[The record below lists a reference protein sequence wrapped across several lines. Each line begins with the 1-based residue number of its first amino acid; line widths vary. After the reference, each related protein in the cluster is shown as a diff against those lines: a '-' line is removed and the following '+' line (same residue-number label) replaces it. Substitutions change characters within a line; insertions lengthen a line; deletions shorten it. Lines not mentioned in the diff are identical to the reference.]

1 MSDWREALKAL
12 AMHKLRSALALLGI
26 VVGVAAVVVTAAVGE
41 GSKAQVLAS
50 IDEMG
55 EHLLMVHAGEMRI
68 VHGRPRPTGLVTTLT
83 PQDAKMMIQADSSI
97 VRAAPVESR
106 SVRIKA
112 GNAAGYTY
120 VTATTPAFLHI
131 RKFTVA
137 RGRGLTKEDLAARR
151 RVALL
156 GSDVATSIFPDS
168 NPLGQTLFIEKV
180 PFIVV
185 GTLARKGV
193 ETGGRS
199 EDDQILIPLSTGLRR
214 LWNQSHI
221 SSIVVQASSD
231 GEIPQASAAI
241 EALLRRR
248 HRLPQGQQ
256 DDFSLRNQIE
266 LRQAKAETARTF
278 SLMILGVAAVSLLVG
293 GVGVMG
299 VMLIGVRERTVE
311 IGLRRAV
318 GATQRRILRQFLIEA
333 ALLGLVGGLAGTAL
347 GVALAAGSSWF
358 TTWKLVL
365 RWPLALLAWGVCT
378 AVGLL
383 FGLYPAREAARVD
396 PIVAL
401 RTE

>member
-1 MSDWREALKAL
+1 MSDWRQALQAL
-12 AMHKLRSALALLGI
+12 AMNKLRSALALLGI

-41 GSKAQVLAS
+41 GSKSQVLAS

-83 PQDAKMMIQADSSI
+83 PQDAKMMVQADSSI
-97 VRAAPVESR
+97 IRAAPVESR
-106 SVRIKA
+106 PVRVKA

-120 VTATTPAFLHI
+120 ITATTPDFLPI

-137 RGRGLTKEDLAARR
+137 RGRGLTEEDLAARR

-156 GSDVATSIFPDS
+156 GFDVTSTLFPDS
-168 NPLGQTLFIEKV
+168 DPVGQTLMVEKV
-180 PFIVV
+180 PFTVV
-185 GTLARKGV
+185 GVLERKGV

-199 EDDQILIPLSTGLRR
+199 EDDQILIPLTTGLRR

-221 SSIVVQASSD
+221 SSIVVQAASD
-231 GEIPQASAAI
+231 GDIPQASAAI

-248 HRLPQGQQ
+248 HRLPQGRQ
-256 DDFSLRNQIE
+256 DDFSLLNQIE

-278 SLMILGVAAVSLLVG
+278 SLMITGVAAVSLLVG

-318 GATQRRILRQFLIEA
+318 GASRRRILRQFLIEA
-333 ALLGLVGGLAGTAL
+333 AILGLVGGLVGTAL
-347 GVALAAGSSWF
+347 GVALAAGASWF
-358 TTWKLVL
+358 TAWKLVI
-365 RWPLALLAWGVCT
+365 RWPLALLAWGVCA
-378 AVGLL
+378 AVGVL